1 MSNPHRIPRES
12 LAVFRAAWEEE
23 EEEDDLDED
32 LNPDDD
38 TSEDCEY
45 DQYLERK
52 E

>member
-23 EEEDDLDED
+23 DEEDELDPDEEFDDCED
-32 LNPDDD
+32 L
-38 TSEDCEY
+38 EDA
-45 DQYLERK
+45 QYLESK